1 MADFGRAAAKRYDG
15 TNPGLPR
22 VRYWQ
27 PQNEP
32 NLSLFFGP
40 QFGSGGKPISPGIYR
55 TLLNRFYVAV
65 KSVNPKNRVLSA
77 GLAPNGNDAAVAPLD
92 FARRLFCMKGRKSP
106 KPTSANCTVKLDIF
120 DMHPYTSGGPTHQA
134 FGADNIQIGDLDKLT
149 RLLAAADKAGRID
162 GDGRRTPLWLTEM
175 SWDSIVRIPAACPC
189 AY

>member
-1 MADFGRAAAKRYDG
+1 MDTWVTNAVAAGLTPLLQVYYAPEWANRCESDPAFAVTLPPCDPDPDAMADFGRAAAKRYDG

-92 FARRLFCMKGRKSP
+92 FARRFLHRRGRKSP
-106 KPTSANCTVKLDIF
+106 KPMSAEL
-120 DMHPYTSGGPTHQA
+120 YGQ
-134 FGADNIQIGDLDKLT
+134 
-149 RLLAAADKAGRID
+149 AGRIRHASVHL
-162 GDGRRTPLWLTEM
+162 GRTYPPGFR
-175 SWDSIVRIPAACPC
+175 R
-189 AY
+189 